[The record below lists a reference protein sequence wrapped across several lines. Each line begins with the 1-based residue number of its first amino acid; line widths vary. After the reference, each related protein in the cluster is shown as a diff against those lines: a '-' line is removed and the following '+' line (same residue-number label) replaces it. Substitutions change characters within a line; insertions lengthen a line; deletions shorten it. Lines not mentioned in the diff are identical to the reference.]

1 MQTAYGFGI
10 ALPLPYEQAATRVRD
25 ALKAEGFGV
34 ISEIDMRQALREKI
48 GVEIPPYT
56 ILGACNPRLA
66 SQALAQEP
74 EIGLLLPCNVVVR
87 AEGAASHVDIADPK
101 AMLGIVGN
109 PALDAIAAEAEQRLR
124 RVVATLASP
133 TSEKES

>member
-1 MQTAYGFGI
+1 MKTAYGFGT
-10 ALPLPYEQAATRVRD
+10 ALPESYEQAATRVRD
-25 ALKAEGFGV
+25 ALKVEGFGV
-34 ISEIDMRQALREKI
+34 ISEVDMQQALREKI

-56 ILGACNPRLA
+56 ILGACNPQLA
-66 SQALAQEP
+66 NQALAQEP

-87 AEGAASHVDIADPK
+87 AEGAASRVDIADPK

-124 RVVATLASP
+124 RVVAALASP
-133 TSEKES
+133 IGEKVS

>member
-1 MQTAYGFGI
+1 MKTSYGFGT
-10 ALPLPYEQAATRVRD
+10 ALPVPFEQAAEMARD

-34 ISEIDMRQALREKI
+34 ISEIDMRQALLEKI

-56 ILGACNPRLA
+56 ILGACNPQLA
-66 SQALAQEP
+66 NQALAQEP

-87 AEGAASHVDIADPK
+87 AEGAGSRVEIADPK

-124 RVVATLASP
+124 RVVAALL
-133 TSEKES
+133 EKER